1 MTLAQQ
7 IGFWVIVAGVA
18 VMGANVA
25 YYLLTILTLR
35 LKRRWRRR
43 QQRRFDQLHDEF
55 VRAQTQVLRQR
66 RPMIVSDEGPMH

>member
-1 MTLAQQ
+1 MTSAES

-43 QQRRFDQLHDEF
+43 QQRRFDQMHDELI
-55 VRAQTQVLRQR
+55 RAQTQVLRQR
-66 RPMIVSDEGPMH
+66 RPIIVGDDGPMH